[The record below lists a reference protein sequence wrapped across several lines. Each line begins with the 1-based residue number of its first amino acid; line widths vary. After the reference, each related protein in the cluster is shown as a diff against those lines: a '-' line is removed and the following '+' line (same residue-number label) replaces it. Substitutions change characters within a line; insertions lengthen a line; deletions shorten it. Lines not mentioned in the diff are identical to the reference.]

1 MINERK
7 KTYIMAKNEK
17 RKGGAGVG
25 ALMLLAAALI
35 VIAAVVIVFFVRD
48 SRSENTGEDANKP
61 SGGISASGDPGESS
75 EPSAENPPEESN
87 SGSLPE
93 GSPASADTTN
103 EDKTGPS
110 QTGTGENNGDNISGD
125 EVEQIISQMSLHEK
139 VCQLFIV
146 TPESLTNNAVAVAT
160 ASGDMTRSCLEQY
173 PVGGLIYFAQNL
185 ESMSQAQTM
194 LSDARNIRQE
204 LGMIPMFYAVD
215 EEGGTV
221 ARCAKTI
228 GTTAFQSMYDYKD
241 MGTDTAYSN
250 AFTIASDIANVGFN
264 LDFAPVAD
272 TWSNSAN
279 TVIGRRAYSDDFS
292 QTAELVASAVQGFND
307 GGVYCTL
314 KHFPG
319 HGDTAEDSH
328 YGTATIYKSITELE
342 QNEYLAFQRGI
353 EAGAD
358 MVMMGHMTMA
368 NVDGLPASVSKTM
381 ITDELR
387 GKLGYDGVVVTD
399 ALGMGAVANMYGS
412 ADLAVRVLQAGGDI
426 LLMPAD
432 FYSAVQGVE
441 NAVANGTL
449 TEERIDESVRRILKL
464 KAEKIGLE

>member
-1 MINERK
+1 MGRSLRERNRNK
-7 KTYIMAKNEK
+7 MSKNEK
-17 RKGGAGVG
+17 SRGGAGV
-25 ALMLLAAALI
+25 AALI
-35 VIAAVVIVFFVRD
+35 ILAAVLIIISAVVIFFFVRD
-48 SRSENTGEDANKP
+48 SRSGNAGDGAEKSSGAVSDTGESVDDPEKTP
-61 SGGISASGDPGESS
+61 GGTESGTLPGDSQSPTETTDEGISGTEPATSENSEKSDIYEGE
-75 EPSAENPPEESN
+75 
-87 SGSLPE
+87 
-93 GSPASADTTN
+93 
-103 EDKTGPS
+103 
-110 QTGTGENNGDNISGD
+110 I
-125 EVEQIISQMSLHEK
+125 EQLISQMSLHEK

-146 TPESLTNNAVAVAT
+146 TPESLTGNAVSVAT
-160 ASGDMTRSCLEQY
+160 ASGEMTKNCLEQY

-194 LSDARNIRQE
+194 LSDAKNIRQE
-204 LGMIPMFYAVD
+204 LGMIPMFYGVD
-215 EEGGTV
+215 EEGGKV
-221 ARCAKTI
+221 ARCAETI

-241 MGTDTAYSN
+241 MGEDTAYSN
-250 AFTIASDIANVGFN
+250 AFTIASDVAGVGFN

-272 TWSNSAN
+272 TWSNPAN
-279 TVIGRRAYSDDFS
+279 TVIGKRAYSDDFE
-292 QTAELVASAVQGFND
+292 QTAELVASAVKGFRD
-307 GGVYCTL
+307 GGVYCSL

-328 YGTATIYKSITELE
+328 FGMATSYKTVAELE
-342 QNEYLAFQRGI
+342 QNEYLAFKSGI
-353 EAGAD
+353 EAGTD
-358 MVMMGHMTMA
+358 MVMVGHMTMA
-368 NVDGLPASVSKTM
+368 NVDGLPASVSSTM

-441 NAVANGTL
+441 NAVAGGTL